1 MRKLSV
7 WITVCAL
14 VLSLAGCAETDR
26 TEKDTSDSD
35 EKKAV
40 FVKDDS
46 VSFDISPSE
55 DFYGYVNAN
64 SLWDMDVRYGE
75 SNFGGFGMCY
85 DNVLEKQKEMLKR
98 LIGSNEKFDE
108 GSSSQLIRD
117 CYFQLKEKKPDMT
130 AEFDRVFEYIDS
142 VKTPDDVVSMSGKL
156 LSEYGINVLCSF
168 SVDQNY
174 LSNDEYI
181 VSISDVGII
190 DDFEK
195 FMKDDIGKTELRDR
209 IRSYLTGFGTEYD
222 EAEKRA
228 DSIVLFLTECGKNTD
243 METIV
248 YQITENMVNL
258 YSTNELK
265 ELWKNIDFEKFLSSY
280 GVEKYPYEKFNV
292 CFPGQLEVINSYLT
306 SENIQ
311 MWKDLAKCMFTM
323 EYESFAPQ
331 SYLFYEKSDENLPED
346 DLMETVLSVM
356 AEPVSELYKEEY
368 YTEKYEKEMSKLES
382 DLKEAY
388 VKMIRQTEWLSDDG
402 KEKLVKKFEN
412 ISFFFGGQEKYEFE
426 DAPIIGKNAFFTK
439 KNIAVRSYK
448 KMIEKIGTV
457 PDISE
462 WNMYSHEVN
471 ACYDPSSNAIYVP
484 CGIMNA
490 PFFEPDRNYFENLG
504 GLGSVICHELSHAF
518 DPTGIKLN
526 YEGKYDS
533 EWINEKD
540 REAFEELQQK
550 AVDFYDTRTLM
561 DVYHINGRKTMNENF
576 ADLGAVQCI
585 LSMAETKEDTKLICE
600 SYAKIWSSLILNT
613 KVIDDISKDVH
624 SPSLVRVNSVLMN
637 MEEFYDAYDIKE
649 GDGMYLP
656 PEKRVKRW

>member
-1 MRKLSV
+1 MKKISV

-14 VLSLAGCAETDR
+14 ILSLTGCTK
-26 TEKDTSDSD
+26 TEKSDKDKSDSD
-35 EKKAV
+35 VKKAE
-40 FVKDDS
+40 FVKDES

-64 SLWDMDVRYGE
+64 SLWDMDIKYGE
-75 SNFGGFGMCY
+75 SNFGSLSMCN
-85 DNVLEKQKEMLKR
+85 DLVLENKKDLLKR
-98 LIGSNEKFDE
+98 LIGSSEKFDKE
-108 GSSSQLIRD
+108 SPGQLIRD
-117 CYFQLKEKKPDMT
+117 YYYQCSEKKQDMT

-142 VKTPDDVVSMSGKL
+142 VKTPDDVISMSGKL

-168 SVDQNY
+168 SVVQNFY
-174 LSNDEYI
+174 SNNEYI
-181 VSISDVGII
+181 VSFDSVDII
-190 DDFEK
+190 DDFET
-195 FMKDDIGKTELRDR
+195 FMKNDTGKTGFRDKL
-209 IRSYLTGFGTEYD
+209 RSYLTGFGTEYD

-243 METIV
+243 METLE
-248 YQITENMVNL
+248 YRITENMVNL
-258 YSTNELK
+258 YSAGEMK
-265 ELWKNIDFEKFLSSY
+265 ELFGNIDLKKCLSSY
-280 GVEKYPYEKFNV
+280 GIENYPYEKFNL
-292 CFPGQLEVINSYLT
+292 CFPGQLKVINSYLT

-311 MWKDLAKCMFTM
+311 MWKDIAKFRFIT
-323 EYESFAPQ
+323 EYEDFAPQ
-331 SYLFYEKSDENLPED
+331 SYLFYEKTDENLPED
-346 DLMETVLSVM
+346 DIMEIVLSVM
-356 AEPVSELYKEEY
+356 AEPVSALYKEEY

-388 VKMIRQTEWLSDDG
+388 VKMIRDTEWLSDDG

-412 ISFFFGGQEKYEFE
+412 ISFFFGGQEKYDFK
-426 DAPIIGKNAFFTK
+426 DSSLIGKNAFFTK

-448 KMIEKIGTV
+448 NMIKKIGTV
-457 PDISE
+457 PDNSE
-462 WNMYSHEVN
+462 WDMYSHEVN
-471 ACYDPSSNAIYVP
+471 AYYEPSANSVYVP

-490 PFFEPDRNYFENLG
+490 PFYESGRNYYENLG

-518 DPTGIKLN
+518 DPDSIKLN
-526 YEGKYDS
+526 YEGKYDP

-540 REAFEELQQK
+540 REAFEKLQQK

-561 DVYHINGRKTMNENF
+561 DVYYINGRKTINENF
-576 ADLGAVQCI
+576 ADLGGVQCV
-585 LSMAETKEDTKLICE
+585 LSMADTKEDTKLICE
-600 SYAKIWSSLILNT
+600 SYAKIWSDLILNT